1 MSDDDHRV
9 HVVGSSRVVVVVVFD
24 GCALLDVAGPTDV
37 FQAATLL
44 GGGPGYRTV
53 LASHD
58 GHPVRSESGITVGVD
73 TSFRAAAECGDIDTL
88 LVVGG
93 VSVYR
98 FAEDHSS
105 TLGDLRQLAARARR
119 TTSVCSGAVLL
130 SRAGLL
136 DGYRATTHWAACESL
151 RAENPRI
158 DVDAD
163 AIYVHD
169 RDRWTSAGVTA
180 GIDLALALV
189 ESDHGA
195 DLAHAVAGWLV
206 VFLRRTGG
214 QSQFSVHL
222 RNPPART
229 PALVELQRWLPDH
242 LAEDLTIER
251 LAARVDMSPR
261 NFARVFRREVGVTP
275 ATLVE
280 ALRVEAAKTLLATT
294 DLLIPAVAER
304 VGFSRPET
312 LHRAFTRR
320 VHTTPGRY
328 RQHFQIAQT
337 SQNSSDAS

>member
-1 MSDDDHRV
+1 V
-9 HVVGSSRVVVVVVFD
+9 QATGSLRVVVVVVFD

-44 GGGPGYRTV
+44 GNGPGYRTV

-58 GHPVRSESGITVGVD
+58 GRPVRSDSGISIGVD
-73 TSFRAAAECGDIDTL
+73 ASFQSVIDGGGGIDTL

-93 VSVYR
+93 ISVYR
-98 FAEDHSS
+98 FAEDHPAA
-105 TLGDLRQLAARARR
+105 LADLRRLSAISRR
-119 TTSVCSGAVLL
+119 TTSVCSGAILL

-151 RAENPRI
+151 RAENPQI

-163 AIYVHD
+163 AIYIHD

-180 GIDLALALV
+180 GIDLALALA
-189 ESDHGA
+189 EADHGV

-229 PALVELQRWLPDH
+229 PALVDLQRWLPDH

-251 LAARVDMSPR
+251 LAARVGMSPR
-261 NFARVFRREVGVTP
+261 NFGRVFRREVGVTP
-275 ATLVE
+275 GTLVE
-280 ALRVEAAKTLLATT
+280 SFRVEAAKTLLATT
-294 DLLIPAVAER
+294 DLVIPAVAER
-304 VGFSRPET
+304 VGFGRSET
-312 LHRAFTRR
+312 LHRAFVRR

-328 RQHFQIAQT
+328 RQHFQTAPKV
-337 SQNSSDAS
+337 S

>member
-1 MSDDDHRV
+1 MI
-9 HVVGSSRVVVVVVFD
+9 VVVVFD

-44 GGGPGYRTV
+44 GSGPGYRTI
-53 LASHD
+53 LTSHD
-58 GHPVRSESGITVGVD
+58 GRPVRSESGVTLGVD
-73 TSFRAAAECGDIDTL
+73 ASFGEAASVAGPAAGPPAPAIDTL

-93 VSVYR
+93 VEVYR
-98 FAEDHSS
+98 FAEDHPAA
-105 TLGDLRQLAARARR
+105 LDGLRRLSAVSRR
-119 TTSVCSGAVLL
+119 TTAVCSGAVLL

-189 ESDHGA
+189 ESDHGV

-222 RNPPART
+222 RNPPAKT
-229 PALVELQRWLPDH
+229 PALVDLQRWLPDH

-251 LAARVDMSPR
+251 LAARVSMSPR
-261 NFARVFRREVGVTP
+261 NFGRVFRREVGVTP

-280 ALRVEAAKTLLATT
+280 SLRVEAAKTFLATT
-294 DLLIPAVAER
+294 DLVIPAVAER
-304 VGFSRPET
+304 VGFGRPET
-312 LHRAFTRR
+312 LHRAFVRR

-328 RQHFQIAQT
+328 RQHFQT
-337 SQNSSDAS
+337 TPKVS

>member
-1 MSDDDHRV
+1 M
-9 HVVGSSRVVVVVVFD
+9 VVVVVFD
-24 GCALLDVAGPTDV
+24 GCALLDVAGPTEV

-44 GGGPGYRTV
+44 GNGLGYRTV
-53 LASHD
+53 VVSHD
-58 GHPVRSESGITVGVD
+58 GRPVRSDSGISIGVD
-73 TSFRAAAECGDIDTL
+73 ASIQSVIDGGGGIDTL

-93 VSVYR
+93 ISVYR
-98 FAEDHSS
+98 FAEDHPAA
-105 TLGDLRQLAARARR
+105 LAGLRRLSAISRR
-119 TTSVCSGAVLL
+119 TTSVCSGAILL

-151 RAENPRI
+151 RAENPQI

-189 ESDHGA
+189 EADHGV

-229 PALVELQRWLPDH
+229 PALVDLQRWLPDH

-251 LAARVDMSPR
+251 LAARVGMSPR
-261 NFARVFRREVGVTP
+261 NFGRVFRREVGVTP

-280 ALRVEAAKTLLATT
+280 SLRVEAAKTLLATT
-294 DLLIPAVAER
+294 DLVIPAVAER

-312 LHRAFTRR
+312 LHRAFVRR

-328 RQHFQIAQT
+328 RQHFQT
-337 SQNSSDAS
+337 TPKVS